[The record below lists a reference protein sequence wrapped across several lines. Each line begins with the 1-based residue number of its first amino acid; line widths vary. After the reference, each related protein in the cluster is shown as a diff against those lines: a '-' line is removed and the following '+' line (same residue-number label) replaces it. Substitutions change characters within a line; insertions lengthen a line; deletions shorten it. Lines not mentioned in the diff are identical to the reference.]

1 MGEWT
6 YEKAGVSIEK
16 AEAFVDYIK
25 EKVQSLPRQA
35 LLFWKLCQWD
45 KLRRL

>member
-25 EKVQSLPRQA
+25 EKVQA
-35 LLFWKLCQWD
+35 
-45 KLRRL
+45 